1 MIFSFIKN
9 KALRITAWIF
19 SSFLLLVILLLAA
32 VNIYLAFNKDAL
44 LSKVKE
50 TIGNNV
56 SGRLEVKDIS
66 ISTIST
72 FPDIAVDLENVELID
87 SVYQMPFLKCS
98 VLSCRINIFK
108 IGDIQHQLSKVV
120 LKQGRIH
127 IYTDSSGYSNLG
139 MFLKPKKETA
149 QKQEEGF
156 VIRTVMLERIDLVI
170 DNEQKKKDFDFHIED
185 FTAKLKQTDSLLHIE
200 VVHKTTVIKMIFNQ
214 AKGSYLENIAVEG
227 NLDLYFNRAAKTLR
241 CEKSEMEIND
251 QSYTVS
257 ALFNFFG
264 NPSFH
269 LDMTSKEAN
278 YEKAIAGLTPKLKT
292 MLSVIQVTE
301 PLAVHAVLDGPLLN
315 GKIPIVTAIWNTQE
329 NQLTS
334 GPVTFDECSFTG
346 SFTNNISDT
355 LPHTDEFSAI
365 TMQTFSGKWRG
376 LQLTGKDIKVNNLL
390 HPVVQFN
397 LSSFAALTDIDNAI
411 GSDAI
416 TFMTGTASIG
426 LSYNGPLVADPSQL
440 KNLTA
445 ALQIKNGQ
453 VLYEPKNIMLE
464 NCTGFMS
471 VGENK
476 LLFKDFQFD
485 FKNSHFTINLE
496 GNDISSLSKKTDDKA
511 ALALNVSSPY
521 LHLDEIFQILQ
532 PSEKKAAKKRKAQFA
547 ATANKI
553 DDFFANSNWI
563 VNLAAE
569 KVSKGPFYAE
579 KLKVELAMQENNWNI
594 NHLSLYHS
602 GGSISATG
610 KLYQR
615 NAKTSAAHADIK
627 VQQINI
633 QQLLTAF
640 NNFGQNSITGK
651 NLRGVLDA
659 EAHLNMTI
667 NSATAAVVPRSMT
680 GTIDF
685 SLKNGA
691 IINHKGL
698 EEMKLLFLKNRDMS
712 NVRFAELKDRID
724 ITPEYLYINR
734 MEIQSTAISMYLEGQ
749 YDIYGKNTDMLIQV
763 PFSNFGDRDETVPA
777 KNQGLDAKTGLSIW
791 IGAKNDQYGEIKFKP
806 RLSKKKFKKDKDR
819 K

>member
-9 KALRITAWIF
+9 KALRITAWVF
-19 SSFLLLVILLLAA
+19 SSIMLLVILLLAA
-32 VNIYLAFNKDAL
+32 VNIYLAFNKDSL

-50 TIGNNV
+50 AISNNV
-56 SGRLEVKDIS
+56 AGTLEVKDIS

-72 FPDIAVDLENVELID
+72 FPDIAVDLENVTLTD

-108 IGDIQHQLSKVV
+108 IPDIQHQLSKVI

-127 IYTDSSGYSNLG
+127 IYTDSTGYGNLS
-139 MFLKPKKETA
+139 MFLKPKKETT
-149 QKQEEGF
+149 QKPGEGF
-156 VIRTVMLERIDLVI
+156 VIRNVVLERVDVVM

-185 FTAKLKQTDSLLHIE
+185 FTAKLKQTDTLLHIMVE
-200 VVHKTTVIKMIFNQ
+200 HKTTVMKMIFNQ
-214 AKGSYLENIAVEG
+214 AKGSYLENIPVEG
-227 NLDLYFNRAAKTLR
+227 NTDLYFNRNAKTLR
-241 CEKSEMEIND
+241 CEKSEMNIND
-251 QSYTVS
+251 QPYTVT
-257 ALFNFFG
+257 ALFNFSG
-264 NPSFH
+264 ETSFH
-269 LDMTSKEAN
+269 LDITSKEAK
-278 YEKAIAGLTPKLKT
+278 YEKALAGLTPKLRT
-292 MLSVIQVTE
+292 MLSVIQITE

-315 GKIPIVTAIWNTQE
+315 GKIPIVTADWKTEN
-329 NQLTS
+329 NQLSS

-355 LPHTDEFSAI
+355 LPHTDEFSVI

-376 LQLTGKDIKVNNLL
+376 LQLTGKDIKVNNLIK
-390 HPVVQFN
+390 PIVQFN
-397 LSSFAALTDIDNAI
+397 LSSFASLTDIDNAI

-416 TFMTGTASIG
+416 TFMTGTASID

-445 ALQIKNGQ
+445 ALQVKNGQ

-471 VGENK
+471 IGENK

-485 FKNSHFTINLE
+485 FKNSHFVINVE
-496 GNDISSLSKKTDDKA
+496 GNEMSGLSKNIESKA

-532 PSEKKAAKKRKAQFA
+532 PSEKKSTKKRKAQFA

-553 DDFFANSNWI
+553 DGLFANSNWI
-563 VNLAAE
+563 VNLSAD
-569 KVSKGPFYAE
+569 KVVKGPFYAE

-594 NHLSLYHS
+594 TRLSLYHA
-602 GGSISATG
+602 GGFISATG

-615 NAKTSAAHADIK
+615 NAKTSEAHADIK

-651 NLRGVLDA
+651 NIRGVLDA
-659 EAHLNMTI
+659 EAHLNMTM
-667 NSATAAVVPRSMT
+667 NSRTAAIVPRSMT

-691 IINHKGL
+691 IINHQGL

-763 PFSNFGDRDETVPA
+763 PFSNFGNRDETVPV
-777 KNQGLDAKTGLSIW
+777 KNKGLDAKTGLSIW

-806 RLSKKKFKKDKDR
+806 RLSKKKFKKEQDK